1 MRIRLD
7 YTKQADPAPLQAMS
21 ALSGY
26 LHVSGLD
33 PVLRQLMELRASQI
47 NGCAYCVD
55 MHTKELRALDED
67 ALRID
72 LLPVW
77 REAHVYSEA
86 ERAALAWTEAL
97 TDLAA
102 DGDLETAYAELAR
115 HYPEKDITR
124 ITFTIIAIN
133 GWNRLNVAFGMPA
146 GNYQPGEHEERL
158 INALERLTGTSPA

>member
-1 MRIRLD
+1 MNIRLD

-26 LHVSGLD
+26 LHASGLD
-33 PVLRQLMELRASQI
+33 PALMQLIELRASQM

-55 MHTKELRALDED
+55 MHTKELRAMGEEP
-67 ALRID
+67 LRID

-77 REAHVYSEA
+77 QETDVYTDA
-86 ERAALAWTEAL
+86 ERAVLAWTEAL
-97 TDLAA
+97 TKLGA
-102 DGDLETAYAELAR
+102 GRDLETAYTALAR
-115 HYPEKDITR
+115 HYPAQDITR

-146 GNYQPGEHEERL
+146 GTYQPGQHEERL
-158 INALERLTGTSPA
+158 RGALLKLTGSAT

>member
-1 MRIRLD
+1 MPIRLD
-7 YTKQADPAPLQAMS
+7 YTTHADPVPLQAMS

-26 LHVSGLD
+26 LHTSGLD
-33 PVLRQLMELRASQI
+33 PSLMQLIELRASQM

-55 MHTKELRALDED
+55 MHTKELRAMGEEP
-67 ALRID
+67 LRID

-77 REAHVYSEA
+77 READVYTDA

-97 TDLAA
+97 TDLGAG
-102 DGDLETAYAELAR
+102 GDLEAAFAALAR
-115 HYPEKDITR
+115 HFPEKDMTR

-146 GNYQPGEHEERL
+146 GSYQPGQHEQRL
-158 INALERLTGTSPA
+158 LGALRKLTGSAV